1 MACTCGHTIRLSE
14 TGDRKASRELSQQIR
29 NARNPAE
36 RDLLTSQRAILDS
49 EIKTTQV
56 FRSSVE
62 DARRS
67 IVSNLRS
74 VEGQLP
80 NLPRDT
86 VRRIIRGSG
95 LDQAMLATV
104 ETGVSSMLPP
114 VYQGISAGVGD
125 LDDLMTLQVEAV
137 DYTETQVL
145 VGDTIGSLFEDKV
158 LPTFEGTINAHVAN
172 ADLTGDIRA
181 AINNIDAQ
189 LAQNITTLATE
200 ARTKASA
207 LSRAATQMS
216 ARLAGLTSQLY
227 SGVVDGLTRPF
238 CREVVGFVFTEEQ
251 ITQLNNNQNLPVAIY
266 GGGYNCRHGWA
277 PISEGM
283 AERLGKPRA
292 SDDTIENANKAARKK

>member
-1 MACTCGHTIRLSE
+1 
-14 TGDRKASRELSQQIR
+14 
-29 NARNPAE
+29 
-36 RDLLTSQRAILDS
+36 
-49 EIKTTQV
+49 
-56 FRSSVE
+56 
-62 DARRS
+62 
-67 IVSNLRS
+67 
-74 VEGQLP
+74 
-80 NLPRDT
+80 
-86 VRRIIRGSG
+86 
-95 LDQAMLATV
+95 MLATV

-125 LDDLMTLQVEAV
+125 LDDLMTLQIEAV

-145 VGDTIGSLFEDKV
+145 VGDTIGSLFEDRV

-172 ADLTGDIRA
+172 ADLTGDIA
-181 AINNIDAQ
+181 EAVNNIDAQ

-238 CREVVGFVFTEEQ
+238 CREIVGIVFTEEQ
-251 ITQLNNNQNLPVAIY
+251 ITQLDNNQNLPVAIY

-283 AERLGKPRA
+283 IERLGKPRA
-292 SDDTIENANKAARKK
+292 TKTMIKDANRAARKK

>member
-1 MACTCGHTIRLSE
+1 MIRLSE
-14 TGDRKASRELSQQIR
+14 SGDKKASRELGQQIR
-29 NARNPAE
+29 STRNPSE
-36 RDLLTSQRAILDS
+36 RELLKAQRAILDS
-49 EIKTTQV
+49 EVKTTKA

-67 IVSNLRS
+67 IVSDLRS
-74 VEGQLP
+74 VSGQLP
-80 NLPRDT
+80 RLPRDT
-86 VRRIIRGSG
+86 IRRIVRGSG
-95 LDQAMLATV
+95 LDQALLTTV

-114 VYQGISAGVGD
+114 VYQSIAAGVD
-125 LDDLMTLQVEAV
+125 LDDLMTLQIEAV
-137 DYTETQVL
+137 DYTETQAL

-172 ADLTGDIRA
+172 ADLTGDIQE
-181 AINNIDAQ
+181 AIDNIDAQ

-216 ARLAGLTSQLY
+216 ARLAGLTHQLY

-238 CREVVGFVFTEEQ
+238 CREIVGVVFTEEQ
-251 ITQLNNNQNLPVAIY
+251 ITQLDNNQNLPAAIY

-277 PISEGM
+277 PISDGM
-283 AERLGKPRA
+283 IERLGKPKATQAMIR
-292 SDDTIENANKAARKK
+292 DANKAARKK

>member
-1 MACTCGHTIRLSE
+1 MLSE
-14 TGDRKASRELSQQIR
+14 SGDKKASRELGQQIR
-29 NARNPAE
+29 STRNPSE
-36 RDLLTSQRAILDS
+36 RELLKAQRAILDS
-49 EIKTTQV
+49 EVKTTKA

-67 IVSNLRS
+67 IVSDLRS
-74 VEGQLP
+74 VSGQLP
-80 NLPRDT
+80 RLPRDT
-86 VRRIIRGSG
+86 IRRIVRGSG
-95 LDQAMLATV
+95 LDQALLTTV

-114 VYQGISAGVGD
+114 VYQSIAAGVD
-125 LDDLMTLQVEAV
+125 LDDLMTLQIEAV
-137 DYTETQVL
+137 DYTETQAL

-172 ADLTGDIRA
+172 ADLTGDIQE
-181 AINNIDAQ
+181 AIDNIDAQ

-216 ARLAGLTSQLY
+216 ARLAGLTHQLY

-238 CREVVGFVFTEEQ
+238 CREIVGVVFTEEQ
-251 ITQLNNNQNLPVAIY
+251 ITQLDNNQNLPAAIY

-277 PISEGM
+277 PISDGM
-283 AERLGKPRA
+283 IERLGKPKATQAMIR
-292 SDDTIENANKAARKK
+292 DANKAARKK